1 VTKPAPAPPKAAA
14 GRPLDRHSLYQR
26 IYPLRTLGMALG
38 IVPVAIAFL
47 ELRAGHAAW
56 AWLIACGVFWP
67 HLAHIHARRSADCY
81 RAEQRNLIVDSI
93 ITGSLLPLMH
103 FNLLPT
109 VMLVTV
115 NFADKFASGVRGL
128 WRRAL
133 LGMLLG
139 LLVCGAAYGLHLD
152 IHSSTAVVVACLP
165 LLVIHTLASSATSHF
180 WIRKV
185 QASNAKLDEMQ
196 RRDSLTGLESRH
208 YWEGM
213 ATTLLDQC
221 RSGQAACLLLLDA
234 DHFKQIN
241 DRYGHACGDDVLRC
255 IAQCLLAALPAG
267 SHAGRLGGDEFV
279 AVLPMPLAQAQEV
292 ANDIRQRVAAS
303 SLPEVPELRCSIS
316 LGLASPP
323 SAHASL
329 RDWLEAA
336 DQALYRAK
344 AHGRDRIQISDA

>member
-1 VTKPAPAPPKAAA
+1 MNSPAPAPPKATA
-14 GRPLDRHSLYQR
+14 GRTLDRQSLYQR

-38 IVPVAIAFL
+38 IVPVAIVFL
-47 ELRAGHAAW
+47 ELRAGSLAW
-56 AWLIACGVFWP
+56 AWLLACGVVWP
-67 HLAHIHARRSADCY
+67 HLAHVLAGRSAAPY
-81 RAEQRNLIVDSI
+81 RAEQRNLVMDSI
-93 ITGSLLPLMH
+93 IVGSLLPLMH

-128 WRRAL
+128 WSRAL
-133 LGMLLG
+133 IGMAVG
-139 LLVCGAAYGLHLD
+139 LLASGMAYGWRPD
-152 IHSSTAVVVACLP
+152 IHSSTAVVLACLP

-208 YWEGM
+208 HWEAVA
-213 ATTLLDQC
+213 ATVLERHRD
-221 RSGQAACLLLLDA
+221 GQPACLLLLDA

-241 DRYGHACGDDVLRC
+241 DRYGHACGDDVLRS
-255 IAQCLLAALPAG
+255 IAQCLIAALPAG

-279 AVLPMPLAQAQEV
+279 AVLPMSLAQAQDV
-292 ANDIRQRVAAS
+292 ADDIRQRVAKA
-303 SLPEVPELRCSIS
+303 SLPDVPELRYSIS

-323 SAHASL
+323 SPTATL
-329 RDWLEAA
+329 RAWLEAA
-336 DQALYRAK
+336 DRALYRAK
-344 AHGRDRIQISDA
+344 AHGRDRIQISDG